1 MPRPIWDGH
10 ITFGLVTIPV
20 RLFSAEDREA
30 TLHFHLLDG
39 RDLSPIRQLRV
50 NERTGEQ
57 VAWEEV
63 VKGYE
68 YESGRYVV
76 LEPDDFRRAN
86 VEATRAIEIV
96 QVSCADE
103 IDPAFFARPYYLEP
117 AKAGLKPYALLRE
130 ILRRQRKAAIAKI
143 VLRTREHLALVYPRG
158 DALALSMMRYAAELR
173 DASFLELPAAD
184 LSGLGISEK
193 ELDLAGQLVESLT
206 EEWDPAPHTDTYRD
220 DLKRLI
226 DEKSEAGDTY
236 EPAPLP
242 DVSEPASQVV
252 DIMDLLKRS
261 VEEAGSA

>member
-20 RLFSAEDREA
+20 KLFSAEDRETA
-30 TLHFHLLDG
+30 LHFHLLDG

-50 NERTGEQ
+50 NERTGEE
-57 VAWEEV
+57 VPWEEV

-68 YESGRYVV
+68 HESGRYVV
-76 LEPDDFRRAN
+76 LEPDDFKRAN
-86 VEATRAIEIV
+86 VEATKAIEIV

-103 IDPAFFARPYYLEP
+103 IDPAFFARPYFLQP
-117 AKAGLKPYALLRE
+117 AKAGAKPYALLRE
-130 ILRRQRKAAIAKI
+130 TLARQRKAAVAKI

-158 DALALSMMRYAAELR
+158 DVLALSMMRYAAELR
-173 DASFLELPAAD
+173 DASFLELPGVD
-184 LSGLGISEK
+184 LDELGITDK
-193 ELDLAGQLVESLT
+193 ELDLAAQLVESLT
-206 EEWDPAPHTDTYRD
+206 EEWDPTPHTDTYRD

-226 DEKSEAGDTY
+226 DEKLEAGDTY

-242 DVSEPASQVV
+242 PDTEPATEVV
-252 DIMDLLKRS
+252 DIMDLLKKS

>member
-30 TLHFHLLDG
+30 ALHFHLLDG

-50 NERTGEQ
+50 NERTGEE
-57 VAWEEV
+57 VPWAEV
-63 VKGYE
+63 VKGFE
-68 YESGRYVV
+68 YESGSYVV
-76 LEPDDFRRAN
+76 LEPDDFARAN
-86 VEATRAIEIV
+86 VEATKSIEIV

-117 AKAGLKPYALLRE
+117 AKAGVKPYALLRE
-130 ILRRQRKAAIAKI
+130 TLRRQKKAAIAKM

-173 DASFLELPAAD
+173 DDSSLELP
-184 LSGLGISEK
+184 GTELGELGVAEK
-193 ELDLAGQLVESLT
+193 ELELAGQLVDSLT
-206 EEWDPAPHTDTYRD
+206 EAWDPEAHTDTYRD

-226 DEKSEAGDTY
+226 DEKLEAGDTY
-236 EPAPLP
+236 EPEPLP
-242 DVSEPASQVV
+242 TATEPTSEVV
-252 DIMDLLKRS
+252 DIMDLLKKS